1 MKKLLVLLFSIF
13 LLSSPTVFA
22 DDISD
27 FEIEGI
33 SIGDSLL
40 DYMTEDE
47 ILLDIEQTK
56 NHYSYLNEPN
66 KYAEVYSN
74 IKLDNNFTTFDYL
87 SFYVKNNETNNYIT
101 NKNEKFTILGIRGII
116 RYVEDFES
124 CMQKR
129 DEIVEILSKMFPN
142 EQKTKVFF
150 EHALDPSGNSF
161 VYEISFAFDLGGEI
175 EAECIDFEETF
186 RIKNSYTEGLT
197 VGISYEEIKSWLSD
211 Y

>member
-1 MKKLLVLLFSIF
+1 MI
-13 LLSSPTVFA
+13 
-22 DDISD
+22 
-27 FEIEGI
+27 
-33 SIGDSLL
+33 
-40 DYMTEDE
+40 
-47 ILLDIEQTK
+47 
-56 NHYSYLNEPN
+56 N
-66 KYAEVYSN
+66 
-74 IKLDNNFTTFDYL
+74 L
-87 SFYVKNNETNNYIT
+87 SFFIKNNSANQHVTD
-101 NKNEKFTILGIRGII
+101 KNEKFTIL
-116 RYVEDFES
+116 YVGGYIKFVENFEG
-124 CMQKR
+124 CIKKR
-129 DEIVEILSKMFPN
+129 DEISEILSGMFPN